1 VSESR
6 DDSQPGDG
14 EPQGSTPQPG
24 GSPSQSSSPQDQAP
38 QDSGPQSSG
47 PQDSGPQSSGPQSSG
62 PQSSGPQSSGPQD
75 DWPQDDGP
83 RSSDPWSSATRDASP
98 QPGNGQA
105 RTNGQPGGRS
115 QAGGG
120 RGSSRGSDPVA
131 DFQRWMMKAGA
142 RSMANQVADQVK
154 RTIGA
159 ERRDSGDVWNTATNE
174 PPPTESPEC
183 QWCPICQAARAAR
196 TGNTGGLGARLADAG
211 GALAGV
217 VEGAFSA
224 FEQVL
229 KAQEQNRDRPAERPG
244 PPRPGPGAS
253 DRGETGQ

>member
-6 DDSQPGDG
+6 DDSQPVDG
-14 EPQGSTPQPG
+14 EPQGSAPQSG
-24 GSPSQSSSPQDQAP
+24 GSPSHSSTP
-38 QDSGPQSSG
+38 QDSSPHEAG
-47 PQDSGPQSSGPQSSG
+47 PQDSGPRDD
-62 PQSSGPQSSGPQD
+62 GPQD
-75 DWPQDDGP
+75 DDGP
-83 RSSDPWSSATRDASP
+83 RSSDPWASVTDSWDRP
-98 QPGNGQA
+98 APASGPRASGPRASDPRASDRPPGNGQA
-105 RTNGQPGGRS
+105 RTNGQSGGRS
-115 QAGGG
+115 QAGG

-159 ERRDSGDVWNTATNE
+159 ERRDNRDVWNTATNE

-196 TGNTGGLGARLADAG
+196 TGGSAGLSARLADAG

-229 KAQEQNRDRPAERPG
+229 KAQEQNKNRSAERPG
-244 PPRPGPGAS
+244 PPRPGPSAS

>member
-1 VSESR
+1 
-6 DDSQPGDG
+6 
-14 EPQGSTPQPG
+14 
-24 GSPSQSSSPQDQAP
+24 
-38 QDSGPQSSG
+38 
-47 PQDSGPQSSGPQSSG
+47 
-62 PQSSGPQSSGPQD
+62 
-75 DWPQDDGP
+75 
-83 RSSDPWSSATRDASP
+83 
-98 QPGNGQA
+98 
-105 RTNGQPGGRS
+105 
-115 QAGGG
+115 
-120 RGSSRGSDPVA
+120 
-131 DFQRWMMKAGA
+131 MMKAGA

-159 ERRDSGDVWNTATNE
+159 ERRDNRDVWNTATNE

-196 TGNTGGLGARLADAG
+196 TGNTGGLSARLADAG

-229 KAQEQNRDRPAERPG
+229 KAQEQNRDRPTERPG
-244 PPRPGPGAS
+244 PPRPGPSAS

>member
-1 VSESR
+1 MSESR

-14 EPQGSTPQPG
+14 EPQGSTPEPG
-24 GSPSQSSSPQDQAP
+24 GSPSHSSTP
-38 QDSGPQSSG
+38 QDSVPLDDEPHSG
-47 PQDSGPQSSGPQSSG
+47 
-62 PQSSGPQSSGPQD
+62 
-75 DWPQDDGP
+75 
-83 RSSDPWSSATRDASP
+83 DPWSSATRETSP
-98 QPGNGQA
+98 PPGNGQARTNGQSRANGQA
-105 RTNGQPGGRS
+105 RTNGQPGGRGS
-115 QAGGG
+115 QAGS

-159 ERRDSGDVWNTATNE
+159 ERKDNRDVWNTATNE

-196 TGNTGGLGARLADAG
+196 TGNTSGLSARLADAG

-229 KAQEQNRDRPAERPG
+229 KTQEQNRDRSAERPG
-244 PPRPGPGAS
+244 PPRPGPSAS

>member
-1 VSESR
+1 MSESR

-14 EPQGSTPQPG
+14 EPQGSTPEPG
-24 GSPSQSSSPQDQAP
+24 GSPSHSSTP
-38 QDSGPQSSG
+38 QDSVPL
-47 PQDSGPQSSGPQSSG
+47 
-62 PQSSGPQSSGPQD
+62 D
-75 DWPQDDGP
+75 DEPHGG
-83 RSSDPWSSATRDASP
+83 DPWSSATRETSP
-98 QPGNGQA
+98 PPGNGQARTNGQSRANGQA
-105 RTNGQPGGRS
+105 RTNGQPGGRGS
-115 QAGGG
+115 QAGS

-159 ERRDSGDVWNTATNE
+159 ERKDNRDVWNTATNE

-196 TGNTGGLGARLADAG
+196 TGNTSGLSARLADAG

-229 KAQEQNRDRPAERPG
+229 KTQEQNRDRSAERPG
-244 PPRPGPGAS
+244 PPRPGPSAS

>member
-6 DDSQPGDG
+6 DDSQPVDG

-24 GSPSQSSSPQDQAP
+24 GSPSQSSSPQDR
-38 QDSGPQSSG
+38 G
-47 PQDSGPQSSGPQSSG
+47 PQDSARDREPRDSVPRSRDPWGSVTDSWDSPPPGSGP
-62 PQSSGPQSSGPQD
+62 
-75 DWPQDDGP
+75 
-83 RSSDPWSSATRDASP
+83 RTSDRP
-98 QPGNGQA
+98 PGNGQA
-105 RTNGQPGGRS
+105 RANGQNGGRG
-115 QAGGG
+115 QAGAG

-159 ERRDSGDVWNTATNE
+159 ERRDNRDVWNTATTE
-174 PPPTESPEC
+174 PPPAESPEC

-196 TGNTGGLGARLADAG
+196 TGSTSGLSARLADAG

-229 KAQEQNRDRPAERPG
+229 KAQEQTRDRPAERPG
-244 PPRPGPGAS
+244 PPRPGPSAP

>member
-1 VSESR
+1 MSESR

-14 EPQGSTPQPG
+14 EPQGSTPPPG
-24 GSPSQSSSPQDQAP
+24 GSPSHSSSPQDSSP
-38 QDSGPQSSG
+38 QDIG
-47 PQDSGPQSSGPQSSG
+47 PQDSGPQDSGS
-62 PQSSGPQSSGPQD
+62 
-75 DWPQDDGP
+75 
-83 RSSDPWSSATRDASP
+83 RSSDPWGSATDSWDSP
-98 QPGNGQA
+98 PPSSGPRTSDRPSGNGQA

-115 QAGGG
+115 QAGSG

-159 ERRDSGDVWNTATNE
+159 ERRDNRDVWNTATSE

-196 TGNTGGLGARLADAG
+196 TGGTAGLSARLADAG

-229 KAQEQNRDRPAERPG
+229 KAQEQNKDRPAERPG
-244 PPRPGPGAS
+244 PPRSGPSAS

>member
-6 DDSQPGDG
+6 DDSQPVDG
-14 EPQGSTPQPG
+14 EPQGSAPQPG
-24 GSPSQSSSPQDQAP
+24 GSPSHSSTPQGSSPPGTSP
-38 QDSGPQSSG
+38 QDSGPPDDDGPHSGDPWGSVTDSWDRPAPSSG
-47 PQDSGPQSSGPQSSG
+47 P
-62 PQSSGPQSSGPQD
+62 
-75 DWPQDDGP
+75 
-83 RSSDPWSSATRDASP
+83 RTSDPRTSDPRTTDPRTSDRP
-98 QPGNGQA
+98 PGNGQA
-105 RTNGQPGGRS
+105 RTNGQNGGRGQS
-115 QAGGG
+115 GG

-159 ERRDSGDVWNTATNE
+159 ERRDNRDVWNTATNE

-196 TGNTGGLGARLADAG
+196 TGGSAGLSARLADAG

-229 KAQEQNRDRPAERPG
+229 KTQEQNKNRSAERPG
-244 PPRPGPGAS
+244 PPRPGPSAP

>member
-14 EPQGSTPQPG
+14 EPRGNAPQPG
-24 GSPSQSSSPQDQAP
+24 GSPSQSSSPQDRGPQNSSPQDHEPQGSRP
-38 QDSGPQSSG
+38 QDSG
-47 PQDSGPQSSGPQSSG
+47 
-62 PQSSGPQSSGPQD
+62 SGPQD
-75 DWPQDDGP
+75 DEP
-83 RSSDPWSSATRDASP
+83 RNSDPWGSATRNTGP

-115 QAGGG
+115 QAGGS

-159 ERRDSGDVWNTATNE
+159 ERRDNRDVWNTATNE

-196 TGNTGGLGARLADAG
+196 TGNTGGLSARLADAG

-244 PPRPGPGAS
+244 PPRPGSGAS

>member
-1 VSESR
+1 MSESR

-24 GSPSQSSSPQDQAP
+24 GSPSQSSSPQDRVPQDNSPQDSEPQVGWAQASGPQDDRP
-38 QDSGPQSSG
+38 QDSGPRG
-47 PQDSGPQSSGPQSSG
+47 
-62 PQSSGPQSSGPQD
+62 
-75 DWPQDDGP
+75 
-83 RSSDPWSSATRDASP
+83 RDPWASATRNTSTP
-98 QPGNGQA
+98 SGNGQA

-115 QAGGG
+115 QPGG

-142 RSMANQVADQVK
+142 RSMANQVADQVR

-159 ERRDSGDVWNTATNE
+159 ERKDSRDVWDTATTE
-174 PPPTESPEC
+174 PPPAESPEC

-196 TGNTGGLGARLADAG
+196 TGSTSGLSARLADAG

-244 PPRPGPGAS
+244 PPRSGPSAS

>member
-14 EPQGSTPQPG
+14 EPQGNTPEPG
-24 GSPSQSSSPQDQAP
+24 GSPSHSSTP
-38 QDSGPQSSG
+38 QDSVPLDDEPHSG
-47 PQDSGPQSSGPQSSG
+47 
-62 PQSSGPQSSGPQD
+62 
-75 DWPQDDGP
+75 
-83 RSSDPWSSATRDASP
+83 DPWSSATRETSP
-98 QPGNGQA
+98 PPGNGQARTNGQSRANGQA
-105 RTNGQPGGRS
+105 RTNGQPGGRGS
-115 QAGGG
+115 QAGS

-159 ERRDSGDVWNTATNE
+159 ERKDNRDVWNTATNE

-196 TGNTGGLGARLADAG
+196 TGNTSGLSARLADAG

-229 KAQEQNRDRPAERPG
+229 KTQEQNRDRSAERPG
-244 PPRPGPGAS
+244 PPRPGPSAS

>member
-6 DDSQPGDG
+6 DESQPGESG
-14 EPQGSTPQPG
+14 EPQGNAPQS
-24 GSPSQSSSPQDQAP
+24 GSPSQSSDPQDNSP
-38 QDSGPQSSG
+38 HDSGSSARDPWASATQDGSAAGSG
-47 PQDSGPQSSGPQSSG
+47 PRGNNQ
-62 PQSSGPQSSGPQD
+62 
-75 DWPQDDGP
+75 P
-83 RSSDPWSSATRDASP
+83 RS
-98 QPGNGQA
+98 NGQA
-105 RTNGQPGGRS
+105 RNGGRG

-159 ERRDSGDVWNTATNE
+159 ERKNSGDVWDTATNE

-196 TGNTGGLGARLADAG
+196 TGGASGLSARLADAG

-224 FEQVL
+224 FEQVM
-229 KAQEQNRDRPAERPG
+229 KTQEQNRQAERGG
-244 PPRPGPGAS
+244 PSRPGTGAAS
-253 DRGETGQ
+253 DRGETSQ